1 VSTTVGVV
9 MFPGTNCEQDVAW
22 AVQVLGGESEML
34 WHADNTVGRS
44 DAIVIAGGFAHGDYL
59 RTGAIARFSP
69 VMAAVE
75 QFARSGKPVLGI
87 CNGFQV
93 LTEAGLLPGTLL
105 RNAGLRFVCRDVP
118 VAVERASAWL
128 PGAGA
133 GDSLTLPVKHM
144 EGCWFTP
151 PQTAA
156 ALAAGGQVLLR
167 YEEDVNGSVAA
178 VAGMTNAAGNVAG
191 LMPHPEHAVDPLLGS
206 TDGAV
211 LLRGL
216 LALAAAHRAAAGV
229 AA

>member
-1 VSTTVGVV
+1 MSARIGIVV
-9 MFPGTNCEQDVAW
+9 FPGTQDDRDA
-22 AVQVLGGESEML
+22 ARAIALLGGEAVML
-34 WHADNTVGRS
+34 HHGDDDLAGADG
-44 DAIVIAGGFAHGDYL
+44 VILPGGFSARLAAAGG
-59 RTGAIARFSP
+59 
-69 VMAAVE
+69 
-75 QFARSGKPVLGI
+75 PVLGI